1 MEDQRRPA
9 GDSDRGVDDRGT
21 EDRGTRDLFAAPD
34 DKPSKKPGKT
44 PPAKVAKVRAA
55 VRDIRLHLYLPIPQT
70 PDEFVEYLN
79 YSWDK
84 TGLGPFDHF
93 SGVSLTPLTD
103 QKQGLAEF
111 KKSLTYSGTIA
122 VYMGHTSLVLIKNN
136 PKTYAAQGLN
146 PTLDK
151 KVFLTN
157 AALGALLEKASA
169 NIVIL
174 AGCGT
179 SACVPKKLKND
190 VIVIT
195 TASGADGTTYS
206 SFWARALTA
215 FLLALVGWD
224 FDGKTVTQ
232 RSGGTATVKE
242 AIDAGNKFFPKGE
255 SFVLASGNG
264 SIREF

>member
-21 EDRGTRDLFAAPD
+21 ADRGTRDLFAAPD
-34 DKPSKKPGKT
+34 DKPGKKPGKT
-44 PPAKVAKVRAA
+44 PPPAKVAKTRAA
-55 VRDIRLHLYLPIPQT
+55 VRDIRLHLYLSMPQT

-84 TGLGPFDHF
+84 TGIGPFDLF
-93 SGVSLTPLTD
+93 GVTFTKLTNA
-103 QKQGLAEF
+103 KQGIDEF
-111 KKSLTYSGTIA
+111 KKSLSYSGTIA
-122 VYMGHTSLVLIKNN
+122 VYMGHTSLV
-136 PKTYAAQGLN
+136 PKKGKTKPYVAQGLD
-146 PTLDK
+146 PPLSK
-151 KVFLTN
+151 KILSN
-157 AALGALLEKASA
+157 AALVALLEKASA

-174 AGCGT
+174 AGCAT
-179 SACVPKKLKND
+179 DACVPKKLKND

-195 TASGADGTTYS
+195 TASGADGTTNS
-206 SFWARALTA
+206 AFWAQALTA
-215 FLLALVGWD
+215 FLLALAGWD

-242 AIDAGNKFFPKGE
+242 AIEAGNKFFPKGE
-255 SFVLASGNG
+255 SFVLASGDG